1 MDIDI
6 RDIDEIVELLGG
18 KRQDVIPVLQA
29 IQEKYNYLPEEAL
42 RRVCEKSEITPAQIV
57 GVASFYSQFRF
68 TPAGEHII
76 KVCVGTACHVKG
88 AGLVY
93 DAMKRELG
101 LDENEDTTG
110 SGKYTI
116 EKVNCLG
123 CCTLA
128 PVVQIDEV
136 TYGHVSTSR

>member
-1 MDIDI
+1 M
-6 RDIDEIVELLGG
+6 
-18 KRQDVIPVLQA
+18 
-29 IQEKYNYLPEEAL
+29 
-42 RRVCEKSEITPAQIV
+42 
-57 GVASFYSQFRF
+57 
-68 TPAGEHII
+68 I

-88 AGLVY
+88 AEQVY

-101 LDENEDTTG
+101 LEKDEDTTA

-128 PVVQIDEV
+128 PVVQIDQV
-136 TYGHVSTSR
+136 TYGHVSTLEGGLGAEGF